1 MTGTLDRLKQLS
13 SGLRTDRLRTHEI
26 EVGGYL
32 NGHERDWLLGCLRAR
47 RGVKDASYR
56 ENAVAQI
63 LVEYDPCMI
72 SGDELAMFVGACSL
86 ADGALI

>member
-13 SGLRTDRLRTHEI
+13 SELAADRLRTHEI
-26 EVGGYL
+26 ELGAYV
-32 NGHERDWLLGCLRAR
+32 NGLERDWLIGCLRAR
-47 RGVKDASYR
+47 RGVTDASYR
-56 ENAVAQI
+56 ESAVAQI
-63 LVEYDPCMI
+63 LVEYDPRMI